1 MAGDE
6 REEGGVSTQREIF
19 WAVKAA
25 IDAGMTVEQF
35 RQECAE
41 VWDAIL
47 TEKRESDARAW
58 REVER

>member
-1 MAGDE
+1 M
-6 REEGGVSTQREIF
+6 STQREIF